1 MALSGK
7 TFAGDVPQE
16 PEPCRLSLHSQQG
29 CCDQPLQL
37 QLQAEQKIPMQEK
50 EREKQTVLPMC
61 PVSSDYRLPAAH
73 IKAQALPHAIAAC
86 ESPQASHDEL
96 HMWHMGQTHAP
107 GRLHAPGAHMAAAG
121 TPWSLCMGFWH
132 AASTPAG

>member
-1 MALSGK
+1 MAKPLLGMCHKSQSP
-7 TFAGDVPQE
+7 AGSPSTASRDAVISHCSFS
-16 PEPCRLSLHSQQG
+16 CRLSKKYP
-29 CCDQPLQL
+29 C
-37 QLQAEQKIPMQEK
+37 KKRKEK
-50 EREKQTVLPMC
+50 SKHLVLPMC